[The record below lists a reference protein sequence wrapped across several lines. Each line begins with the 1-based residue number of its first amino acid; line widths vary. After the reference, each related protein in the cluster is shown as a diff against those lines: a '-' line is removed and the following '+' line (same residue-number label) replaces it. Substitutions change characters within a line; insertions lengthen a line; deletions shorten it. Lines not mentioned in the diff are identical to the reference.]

1 MEVKVYVEGIQR
13 IVCGVT
19 DKTTCEEIVIA
30 LAQATGRTGRYTL
43 REKVKEYERNVTP
56 GERLLESLT
65 KYGQQAREVQLT
77 LQHLGPSLGEGTNE
91 PLAPLRRG
99 EAEGRT
105 RRGVGGAGLHR
116 QSLPLLSCLRLHPEP
131 LPEELKKPKRK
142 SLTLMEEAWGW
153 LENLGRV
160 GRQQLGRDKGKCKD
174 DDKGDGRS
182 DSAGAR
188 PGKIAPASGALQG
201 RDKKE
206 KHKSREDQTRIS
218 RLGKCGKET
227 LEYEVVGRN
236 VGAEQSDG
244 SFEAVRGEEAELR
257 RIIIQQQAC
266 LRELELKIDSS
277 DEQSR
282 LLELQQAERWSAER
296 IPLLSEE
303 EEEQLEFWLNELKAE
318 GDYEK
323 DLQTEFL
330 QLKEKVAECKNKL
343 EEYKAKLLHADGTS
357 SSVQTVQSEEVES
370 TSGSAMEEKTVADS
384 PGGGSKERAAITTVD
399 SKLPCVLESANQ
411 IESQPSGPSELRE
424 WWSRWAQAQK
434 PTQGSTPKTVHRSEL
449 TIHLGSTRV

>member
-99 EAEGRT
+99 
-105 RRGVGGAGLHR
+105 AGLHR

-160 GRQQLGRDKGKCKD
+160 GRQ
-174 DDKGDGRS
+174 
-182 DSAGAR
+182 
-188 PGKIAPASGALQG
+188 
-201 RDKKE
+201 
-206 KHKSREDQTRIS
+206 IS